1 MTIEDGE
8 VYTYRDNG
16 LPIFKE
22 FVISWRKKKKLAY
35 KVGKK
40 DGLKN

>member
-8 VYTYRDNG
+8 VYRDNG

-22 FVISWRKKKKLAY
+22 FVISWKKKKKFAH

-40 DGLKN
+40 EGLKN

>member
-8 VYTYRDNG
+8 VYRDNG

-22 FVISWRKKKKLAY
+22 FVISWRKKKKFAH
-35 KVGKK
+35 KVGKRK
-40 DGLKN
+40 V